1 MSRAVEEHVR
11 VRVEPAAEGEPPAQV
26 WKAQLEAE
34 YVSALR
40 GRALPTYWKTKLTC
54 TRYLVRICSVL

>member
-1 MSRAVEEHVR
+1 M
-11 VRVEPAAEGEPPAQV
+11 RVEPAAEREPPAQV

-34 YVSALR
+34 YGYVSALR